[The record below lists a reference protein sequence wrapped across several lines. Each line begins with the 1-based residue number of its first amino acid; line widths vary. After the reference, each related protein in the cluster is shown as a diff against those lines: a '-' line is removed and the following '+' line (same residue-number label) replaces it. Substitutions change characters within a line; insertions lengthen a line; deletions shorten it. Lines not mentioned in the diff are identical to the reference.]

1 MKLIAAEAILA
12 LPSNS
17 VVPISTEGSVRLTC
31 LSGLIWLT
39 VDGKTEDLVLEDDD
53 AIEIGLNQGIVIQ
66 ALRKTVIAVEEATN
80 KANRLAAFARL
91 VHRWLPALHA
101 AEDRAPLIA
110 RKIASTR

>member
-12 LPSNS
+12 LPSSS

-66 ALRKTVIAVEEATN
+66 TLRKTVLVVEEVTN
-80 KANRLAAFARL
+80 KTNRLAAFTRL
-91 VHRWLPALHA
+91 VHRWLPVRHS
-101 AEDRAPLIA
+101 AEDRTPLAA